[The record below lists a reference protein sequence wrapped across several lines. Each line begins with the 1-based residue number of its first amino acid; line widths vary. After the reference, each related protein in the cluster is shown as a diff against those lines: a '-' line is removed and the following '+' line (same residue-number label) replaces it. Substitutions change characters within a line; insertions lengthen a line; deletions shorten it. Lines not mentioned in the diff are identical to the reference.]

1 MGMGNG
7 TGTFEYVH
15 LRPIDTKEIRRSHTS
30 IYLALNMRSFR
41 FIVEMSLIQLR
52 YESDL
57 RGCGGGDR
65 GSRVIWAWHLK
76 CREGGYR
83 HLTALTS
90 GSIHPLAAPF
100 RLEVLF
106 HCWSLLVTSH
116 IDMNRF

>member
-1 MGMGNG
+1 MGMDNS

-57 RGCGGGDR
+57 KGGGAVPGGFR
-65 GSRVIWAWHLK
+65 AIWAWHLK
-76 CREGGYR
+76 CREGIR
-83 HLTALTS
+83 QLTS

-100 RLEVLF
+100 RPEVLF